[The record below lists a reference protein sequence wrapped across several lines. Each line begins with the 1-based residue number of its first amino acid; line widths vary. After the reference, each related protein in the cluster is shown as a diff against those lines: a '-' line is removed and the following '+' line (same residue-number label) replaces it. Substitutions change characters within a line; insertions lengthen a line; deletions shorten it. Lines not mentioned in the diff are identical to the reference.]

1 MGKQARYRKV
11 QCYHCRAQI
20 EVSPRAM
27 TMTCPRC
34 NKRLQ
39 LEDVTINVAQGL
51 TKLQT
56 CGRII
61 IEKKG
66 SVRADLVEAHE
77 GIEVL
82 GSIRAKVMSGGP
94 VVIGEKAK
102 WHGDCRA
109 PSVRIG
115 DGAKIEGGYFEI
127 ASFEQGVQ
135 LGLTEL
141 PGVRNG
147 TNTEGAE
154 SDREDAE

>member
-1 MGKQARYRKV
+1 
-11 QCYHCRAQI
+11 
-20 EVSPRAM
+20 M

-34 NKRLQ
+34 HKRLQ
-39 LEDVTINVAQGL
+39 LEDVVVKAAQGL

-56 CGRII
+56 CGRIL

-82 GSIRAKVMSGGP
+82 GAIRAKVLSGGP

-102 WHGDCRA
+102 WQGDCRA

-127 ASFEQGVQ
+127 ASYEQGLQ
-135 LGLTEL
+135 LGLSEL

-147 TNTEGAE
+147 QKAEDTN
-154 SDREDAE
+154 EDAE

>member
-1 MGKQARYRKV
+1 MGKQARYRQV
-11 QCYHCRAQI
+11 QCYHCRSQV

-34 NKRLQ
+34 HKRLQ
-39 LEDVTINVAQGL
+39 LEDVVVKAAQGL

-56 CGRII
+56 CGRIL

-82 GSIRAKVMSGGP
+82 GAIRAKVVSGGP
-94 VVIGEKAK
+94 VLIGEKAK

-127 ASFEQGVQ
+127 ATFEQGQ
-135 LGLTEL
+135 AMGLSEL
-141 PGVRNG
+141 PGVR
-147 TNTEGAE
+147 EH
-154 SDREDAE
+154 SDSDGDTPSPE